1 MPPSERRSILSL
13 LACVL
18 ICIAPAAAT
27 ARSAPTPIETFAAA
41 GGDAIRLREGQSGPV
56 RYTLDDDKIRE
67 GQNGKVLVTI
77 HGEKVREGQ
86 NGKVLLTVKNGRVR
100 EGQNGKILFTIRE
113 NRVQLGQNGKVLYTL
128 KSRAIREGQNGRV
141 LFSWTGGRDRLDDEE
156 VAWLVWHLRSKT
168 P

>member
-1 MPPSERRSILSL
+1 MTPSERRPFLSL

-18 ICIAPAAAT
+18 ICIAPVAVT
-27 ARSAPTPIETFAAA
+27 AQSAPTPIETFAAG

-56 RYTLDDDKIRE
+56 RYTLDDDK
-67 GQNGKVLVTI
+67 
-77 HGEKVREGQ
+77 VREGQ
-86 NGKVLLTVKNGRVR
+86 NGKVL
-100 EGQNGKILFTIRE
+100 FTIR
-113 NRVQLGQNGKVLYTL
+113 NDRVQLGQNGKVLYTL
-128 KSRAIREGQNGRV
+128 KSRAIREGQHGKV